1 MSALQLE
8 KQTDSLSLT
17 AACWPP
23 SPCCLCHCLFLCLC
37 VRREVGW
44 RQSNSEQCRNAYPT
58 YRTYSYTSDQERFWI
73 VGSTGNH
80 EFSNKIAVLTK
91 HCYSLVDHAN
101 PKIEAQVR

>member
-23 SPCCLCHCLFLCLC
+23 SPGYLSHCLFLGKC

-44 RQSNSEQCRNAYPT
+44 RQSNSEQCRNTYPI
-58 YRTYSYTSDQERFWI
+58 YRTYSYPSAQEGFCI
-73 VGSTGNH
+73 VGSTGIH
-80 EFSNKIAVLTK
+80 GFSNKIAVLSK
-91 HCYSLVDHAN
+91 H
-101 PKIEAQVR
+101 